1 MGIFSS
7 KRLRELEIENE
18 DLKNRI
24 HVITEREESIRH
36 LNDVLRK
43 MRSEVSELNELKLTL
58 SSEINYLKEEE
69 LQKKDILENLNH
81 EISQLRELKLE
92 EQNNLLVYSEQ
103 IKSLEKI
110 IREKKVVT
118 AQEINLIFQPSD
130 DELSETSAN
139 KNMLLNEIE
148 GLEAKLETL
157 KDHYGEIQTNIDN
170 LSYRE
175 EQLERLIDDKK
186 AEADNIEKVRL
197 IRAID
202 ELRRVEEKSNQLITE
217 QKSLIDKINFKQK
230 SLEEITKK
238 VSQLS
243 EEEAKSRKKL
253 NWLQQEID
261 TKKNEIGSIQKHISE
276 LSDKESDIKNKIDEL
291 VRDKDELSKLD
302 KQQAGLKEQEKE
314 FRVTLDFLHKE
325 IEQKK
330 SESDNL
336 QNHISNLLTSESEL
350 KQKVIELENIQ
361 EKLISSV
368 KRYEELKS
376 GEDNL
381 TNRLVELEQ
390 ELSHKSTESEVIVK
404 NLERLKFD
412 EEETRK
418 RIENLRIIED
428 ELLHDIKENHDIT
441 EKHSEY
447 QQQLEELENNISLK
461 QSEVDEI
468 TAKLNLLKE
477 TEKTASQKAEEI
489 KSLNK
494 EIEKQQQIQSNLQS
508 EEKGYKQRI
517 EQLKQEAS
525 EKTRDAEAIKI
536 AVDELREIERALHT
550 RVSDYEQIK
559 LNIASFN
566 KRLTDLRITE
576 KELIGKMD
584 QLNDEIEQ
592 KNSELDKLKN
602 EYSEISKLSSDSQLK
617 VQEYDEICVK
627 VTEAEKRLEELKL
640 EEDSLTKTLSELE
653 NLMSEK
659 RSEVNSISNKI
670 DSLINEEKIIADRI
684 EGLKN
689 IEKILLLDIDKNK
702 TLIDNQNEQKEQL
715 EALNNDLELKT
726 RQVADISQKLL
737 ILRTEEE
744 TLIKRFQELDAVQLE
759 IENLVKSKS
768 EIQAEEQQNRI
779 KLEELISEVEYK
791 LQEIERINNSI
802 AELRSIEAGLKSRID
817 EYENAKSEVTE
828 LTRKLFSL
836 KEEEHLSTQKIEELK
851 TEVSEHLKTAE
862 TVKIDLSQ
870 LKDAEENTR
879 RRIDIL
885 ANEAKEKI
893 DALAEAE
900 RSLRSREVETTEL
913 ENQLA
918 IKLKEINDANLRHQ
932 KVFEQIELRQK
943 ELIAVEENLDI
954 KSKKLSRLA
963 NEVSELEQ
971 KHLLVQEDTKQLEVL
986 KEQLHKKIILEQEN
1000 YAKLQKETQQVRDL
1014 VPLLEERKEEI
1025 ERTNFELENRF
1036 TRMFQ
1041 KFNSDMNEI
1050 NKKKVVL
1057 EQIINKKDLELEEK
1071 DQLLFEKIS
1080 ALEESERILSMRQAE
1095 IDSFEDL
1102 LRVIEE
1108 KKEQLKNDLLKLD
1121 TQAIERKNYNNDLKA
1136 ESDLILRK
1144 KVLIEQGL
1152 EEMLGTMNSKYV
1164 DTRERRYKIDKD
1176 IKEHEDRLN
1185 EINHKVSDAM
1195 TELVELQNSISAI
1208 KIEHED
1214 HRGQIIKLASMKK
1227 KLHDEIAKN
1236 QRALQ
1241 RYQKIREKIKLE
1253 QTLSKGR
1260 IENPDLKIEL
1270 DQFKDLESK
1279 EGQDNSKIFKI

>member
-1 MGIFSS
+1 MGIFDS
-7 KRLRELEIENE
+7 KRLRELEMENE

-24 HVITEREESIRH
+24 HVITEREESIQH

-58 SSEINYLKEEE
+58 SSEINYLREEE
-69 LQKKDILENLNH
+69 LQKKDILENLNS
-81 EISQLRELKLE
+81 EISQLRELKHE

-103 IKSLEKI
+103 IKSIEKI

-118 AQEINLIFQPSD
+118 EQEINLIFQPSD
-130 DELSETSAN
+130 DELSEASAN
-139 KNMLLNEIE
+139 KNKLLNEIE
-148 GLEAKLETL
+148 DLESRLENL
-157 KDHYGEIQTNIDN
+157 KEHYDEVQTNIDN

-202 ELRRVEEKSNQLITE
+202 ELRRVEEKSDKLIAE
-217 QKSLIDKINFKQK
+217 QKSLIDKIDFKQK
-230 SLEEITKK
+230 SLEELNKK

-261 TKKNEIGSIQKHISE
+261 TKNNEIESIQKHISE
-276 LSDKESDIKNKIDEL
+276 LSVKETDIKDKIDEL
-291 VRDKDELSKLD
+291 VQDKDELSKLD
-302 KQQAGLKEQEKE
+302 KQQTSLKEQEKE
-314 FRVTLDFLHKE
+314 FRVTLDSLIKE

-330 SESDNL
+330 SEAENL
-336 QNHISNLLTSESEL
+336 QNHINNLLTSENEL
-350 KQKVIELENIQ
+350 KQKVTELENIQ
-361 EKLISSV
+361 EKLIGSV
-368 KRYEELKS
+368 KRFEELKA

-381 TNRLVELEQ
+381 SNRLVELEQ
-390 ELSHKSTESEVIVK
+390 DLSHKSTESEIIVK
-404 NLERLKFD
+404 NLGRLKFD

-418 RIENLRIIED
+418 RIENLRIVED

-461 QSEVDEI
+461 QSEVDAL
-468 TAKLNLLKE
+468 TSKLNLLKE
-477 TEKTASQKAEEI
+477 TEHTALQKAEEI
-489 KSLNK
+489 ESLKK
-494 EIEKQQQIQSNLQS
+494 EIENLQQIQEDLKS
-508 EEKGYKQRI
+508 EENGYKQRI

-550 RVSDYEQIK
+550 RVADYEQIK
-559 LNIASFN
+559 INITSFN
-566 KRLTDLRITE
+566 KKLTELRISE
-576 KELIGKMD
+576 KELISKMD

-592 KNSELDKLKN
+592 KNSVLASLKN

-617 VQEYDEICVK
+617 VHEYDEICEK
-627 VTEAEKRLEELKL
+627 VSEAEKHLQELKL
-640 EEDSLTKTLSELE
+640 EEDSLTETLSEFE
-653 NLMSEK
+653 NLMSEN
-659 RSEVNSISNKI
+659 RSAVDSINSKI

-684 EGLKN
+684 EEFKN
-689 IEKILLLDIDKNK
+689 TEKNLLTDLEKSK
-702 TLIDNQNEQKEQL
+702 TLVDNQREQMEQL
-715 EALNNDLELKT
+715 EALNNELEFKT
-726 RQVADISQKLL
+726 RQVEDISQKLL
-737 ILRTEEE
+737 ILRTDEE
-744 TLIKRFQELDAVQLE
+744 TLNKKIEEFNAVQLE
-759 IENLVKSKS
+759 IDNLVKSKY
-768 EIQAEEQQNRI
+768 EIETEEQQSRR
-779 KLEELISEVEYK
+779 KLEELVMAVEDK
-791 LQEIERINNSI
+791 LQEVERINNSI
-802 AELRSIEAGLKSRID
+802 AELSSFEAGLKSRID

-870 LKDAEENTR
+870 LKEAEENTR

-900 RSLRSREVETTEL
+900 RSLRSREEETTEL
-913 ENQLA
+913 ENHLA
-918 IKLKEINDANLRHQ
+918 AKLKEINDANLRHQ

-954 KSKKLSRLA
+954 KSKKLTRLTS
-963 NEVSELEQ
+963 EVSELEQ
-971 KHLLVQEDTKQLEVL
+971 KHLRVQEETKQLEVL
-986 KEQLHKKIILEQEN
+986 KAHLHKKIILEQEN
-1000 YAKLQKETQQVRDL
+1000 YEKLQKETQQVREL

-1036 TRMFQ
+1036 TKMFQ
-1041 KFNSDMNEI
+1041 KFNNEMNEI

-1121 TQAIERKNYNNDLKA
+1121 TQAIERKNYNNDLKS

-1185 EINHKVSDAM
+1185 EINQKVSDAM

-1214 HRGQIIKLASMKK
+1214 HRGQIIKLASLKK
-1227 KLHDEIAKN
+1227 KLHDEIVKN

-1253 QTLSKGR
+1253 QTLSRGR
-1260 IENPDLKIEL
+1260 KENPDLKIEL
-1270 DQFKDLESK
+1270 DQFKDSESK